1 MTKYFKFRNAN
12 LSISHADGRGGYIL
26 KGMGLSLYV
35 TSSIL
40 YDRVDSEIKW
50 QCNDTRRDAYMLL
63 KNH

>member
-26 KGMGLSLYV
+26 KGIGLSLYV
-35 TSSIL
+35 TRPDI
-40 YDRVDSEIKW
+40 YDNLDSDIRYKCIEAKR
-50 QCNDTRRDAYMLL
+50 NAYMLL

>member
-12 LSISHADGRGGYIL
+12 MCICKVDGIAGYFLI
-26 KGMGLSLYV
+26 GMGLSLYI
-35 TSSIL
+35 TSSLL

-50 QCNDTRRDAYMLL
+50 QCNDARRDAYMLL